1 MPKSNSRYVSV
12 KWFSEDGKPNIVADP
27 TNRPL
32 QQATVQEYVQRLL
45 KSGLAADVAGLPWMR
60 WSKGPGQHN
69 WPWQALSSN
78 FFLEFTASTRSL
90 HREDRRLEITNQ
102 RVSGLRSTRT
112 PKNLK
117 KLGFHMFFIHMFF
130 IHVLKKV
137 GSFGLKV

>member
-32 QQATVQEYVQRLL
+32 QQATVQEYVQRLF

-69 WPWQALSSN
+69 WPWQALS
-78 FFLEFTASTRSL
+78 FTLLFGVHCKYPQAYIGKTEDSKSQTR
-90 HREDRRLEITNQ
+90 
-102 RVSGLRSTRT
+102 
-112 PKNLK
+112 
-117 KLGFHMFFIHMFF
+117 GFP
-130 IHVLKKV
+130 V
-137 GSFGLKV
+137 